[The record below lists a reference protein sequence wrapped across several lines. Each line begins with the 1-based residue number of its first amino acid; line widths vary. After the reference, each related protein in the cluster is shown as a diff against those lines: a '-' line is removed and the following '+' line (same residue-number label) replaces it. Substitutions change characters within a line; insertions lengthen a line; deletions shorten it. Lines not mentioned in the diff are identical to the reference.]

1 MYYHLILDVSPRVME
16 RSSHLADVDPYGF
29 GITVLSMGIVFF
41 CLALLWAFFVVFGV
55 VMRHRETAHK
65 AAQLQPIKP
74 VVKTVEKTMQLGHK
88 TNVILKDGLQTKG
101 IDMET
106 YMAVIAMAIKQYQ
119 DDVHDVESGIITIK
133 PHETEWTNE
142 LSQMT
147 QVNTAAVRDREPIP
161 VLLGLS

>member
-1 MYYHLILDVSPRVME
+1 MHYHLLLDVAPRALE
-16 RSSHLADVDPYGF
+16 RSSHLAEVDPYGF
-29 GITVLSMGIVFF
+29 GITVLSMGIVFS
-41 CLALLWAFFVVFGV
+41 CLALLWVFFTLFGI

-74 VVKTVEKTMQLGHK
+74 VVKTVEKTMEIGHK
-88 TNVILKDGLQTKG
+88 TNVILKDGLQSKG

-133 PHETEWTNE
+133 PHETEWANE
-142 LSQMT
+142 MLQMT
-147 QVNTAAVRDREPIP
+147 QGNTAAVRDREPIP

>member
-1 MYYHLILDVSPRVME
+1 MYYHLFLDVSPRVME
-16 RSSHLADVDPYGF
+16 RSSHLADVDPHGF

>member
-16 RSSHLADVDPYGF
+16 RSSHLADVDPHGF